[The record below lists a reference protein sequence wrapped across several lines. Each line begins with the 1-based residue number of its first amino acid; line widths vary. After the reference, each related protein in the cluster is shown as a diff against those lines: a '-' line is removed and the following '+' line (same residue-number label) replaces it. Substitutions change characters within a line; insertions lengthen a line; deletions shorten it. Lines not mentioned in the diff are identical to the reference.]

1 MGLFS
6 DHRSS
11 QYHPKSSGTS
21 GGATSTGDTGEL
33 PYLQLTDMRAAH
45 IGNSAVRSQRSRGF
59 SKALTTSC
67 RPDTRSSA
75 DSTSKQ
81 TCASSHFQA
90 TPAKATE
97 PGPICGASKVSCLR
111 GLVDYFATLLVAVGA
126 MSTVLLVVLYQAG
139 FFHYLAK
146 TSPENRFL
154 NFLFGA

>member
-11 QYHPKSSGTS
+11 PYHPKSSGAS
-21 GGATSTGDTGEL
+21 GGVTSTGDTGEL
-33 PYLQLTDMRAAH
+33 PYLQLTDMRAEP
-45 IGNSAVRSQRSRGF
+45 IGYSAARSQRSRGF
-59 SKALTTSC
+59 STASITSSHSG
-67 RPDTRSSA
+67 TRSSA

-81 TCASSHFQA
+81 TCESSHSHA

-97 PGPICGASKVSCLR
+97 AGPICGASKVSCLK
-111 GLVDYFATLLVAVGA
+111 GLADYFATLLVAVGA